1 MWIDLSGSISLMN
14 RSSVESFGVDTIPES
29 ERRAK
34 PSSIVPI
41 FFGSNMALS
50 VMVFGWL
57 AVLYGLSW
65 WQSVSAIL
73 VGTVVAALFVSSSAL
88 LGWSGATNNSVA
100 SGAIFGVRGRLIAS
114 FVGLLLC
121 IQYVALTIW
130 TGGEIISSGWAR
142 ITSGEVTDG
151 LLVIG
156 YLVIAIATVV
166 FAILGYRYLVKLNNF
181 IVYAMYA
188 LALLSIVALS
198 GSFDFNYAGAPDQYA
213 LGTFWPT
220 WFLAVLT
227 CGAAGPVSLVTQT
240 GDWTRYVSSAASRM
254 EIVRNAFI
262 AMSIGLAVPTL
273 FGAFIA
279 VAAFDEDSFV
289 AGYVAGAPAWLLI
302 PLLLIGFIGSLGQGS
317 VNLYSMGLDMD
328 AILPRLSRL
337 QSTLVVSGIA
347 TGLVFLGKFAY
358 DAEAAVTNAC
368 LFLTALGTA
377 WIAISLSGYI
387 RMGGQ
392 FKKEDLQVFNRR
404 GSGGI
409 YWYQAGWNI
418 RATIAWLAGSICGI
432 LGISSVDYTGPIA
445 NALGGVDVSIVA
457 PALVGITL
465 YWLLDRRPVRL

>member
-1 MWIDLSGSISLMN
+1 MSQSTF
-14 RSSVESFGVDTIPES
+14 ETQGVDTVPEDQ
-29 ERRAK
+29 RTARPA
-34 PSSIVPI
+34 SIIPI
-41 FFGSNMALS
+41 FLGSNMALS

-73 VGTVVAALFVSSSAL
+73 VGTIVAALFVSSSAL

-121 IQYVALTIW
+121 IQYVALTVW

-142 ITSGEVTDG
+142 IADVKVSDG
-151 LLVIG
+151 LLVTG
-156 YLVIAIATVV
+156 YLLIAVATVL
-166 FAILGYRYLVKLNNF
+166 FALMGYKYLVRLNNL

-188 LALLSIVALS
+188 LALISIFALR
-198 GSFDFNYAGAPDQYA
+198 GSFDFNYAGTPDMYA

-227 CGAAGPVSLVTQT
+227 CGAAGPISVVTQT
-240 GDWTRYVSSAASRM
+240 GDWTRYVSASAKKSDV
-254 EIVRNAFI
+254 VRSAFW
-262 AMSIGLAVPTL
+262 AMAIGLAVPTL

-279 VAAFDEDSFV
+279 VAAFDENSFV
-289 AGYVAGAPAWLLI
+289 AGYVAGSPSWLLI
-302 PLLLIGFIGSLGQGS
+302 PLLLVGFIGSLGQGS

-328 AILPRLSRL
+328 AILPRLTRL
-337 QSTLVVSGIA
+337 QSTLVVSGVA
-347 TGLVFLGKFAY
+347 TGLVFIGKFIY

-377 WIAISLSGYI
+377 WIAVALFGYF
-387 RMGGQ
+387 RMGGT
-392 FKKEDLQVFNRR
+392 FHKEDLQVFNQRR
-404 GSGGI
+404 EGGI
-409 YWYQAGWNI
+409 YWYQAGWNLK
-418 RATIAWLAGSICGI
+418 ATISWLVGSICGI

-445 NALGGVDVSIVA
+445 NALGGVDVSVIA
-457 PALVGITL
+457 PAIVGIAL
-465 YWLLDRRPVRL
+465 YWALDRKPARL

>member
-1 MWIDLSGSISLMN
+1 MSQ
-14 RSSVESFGVDTIPES
+14 SVIETQGVNTVPEH
-29 ERRAK
+29 ERTAK
-34 PSSIVPI
+34 PASIVPI
-41 FFGSNMALS
+41 FLGSNMALS

-57 AVLYGLSW
+57 AVIYGLSW

-73 VGTVVAALFVSSSAL
+73 VGTIVAALFVSSSAL

-142 ITSGEVTDG
+142 LTSGEVTDG

-156 YLVIAIATVV
+156 YLIIAIATVA

-181 IVYAMYA
+181 IVVAMYA
-188 LALLSIVALS
+188 LAILSIFALS
-198 GSFDFNYAGAPDQYA
+198 GSFDFNYAGTPDLYA

-240 GDWTRYVSSAASRM
+240 GDWTRYVSSAVSKA
-254 EIVRNAFI
+254 EIVRNSFI
-262 AMSIGLAVPTL
+262 AMSLGLAVPTL
-273 FGAFIA
+273 FGAFVA

-289 AGYVAGAPAWLLI
+289 AGYVAGAPSWLLI

-337 QSTLVVSGIA
+337 KSTLVVSGIA

-358 DAEAAVTNAC
+358 DAEAAVTNAR

-377 WIAISLSGYI
+377 WVAIALFGYF
-387 RMGGQ
+387 RMGGT
-392 FKKEDLQVFNRR
+392 FHKEDLQTFNNRQ
-404 GSGGI
+404 GGGR
-409 YWYQAGWNI
+409 YWYQAGWNLK
-418 RATIAWLAGSICGI
+418 ATFAWVVGSICGI

-457 PALVGITL
+457 PALVGVTL
-465 YWLLDRRPVRL
+465 YWLWDLFESK